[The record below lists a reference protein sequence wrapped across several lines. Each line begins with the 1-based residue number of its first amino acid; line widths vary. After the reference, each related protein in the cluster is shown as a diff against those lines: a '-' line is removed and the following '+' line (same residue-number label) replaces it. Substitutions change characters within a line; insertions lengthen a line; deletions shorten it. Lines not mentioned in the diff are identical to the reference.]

1 MLPKCCHALPHCVG
15 VSFCV
20 IIHTALLYILKGGEN
35 RLHWSEIMVN
45 ITTAILSIAT
55 TVNIIVKMVEHHR
68 KDKKK
73 RKRK

>member
-1 MLPKCCHALPHCVG
+1 M
-15 VSFCV
+15 
-20 IIHTALLYILKGGEN
+20 
-35 RLHWSEIMVN
+35 HWSEIMVN

-68 KDKKK
+68 KDKK

>member
-1 MLPKCCHALPHCVG
+1 M
-15 VSFCV
+15 
-20 IIHTALLYILKGGEN
+20 
-35 RLHWSEIMVN
+35 HWSEIMVN
-45 ITTAILSIAT
+45 IIAAILSIAT

>member
-1 MLPKCCHALPHCVG
+1 M
-15 VSFCV
+15 
-20 IIHTALLYILKGGEN
+20 
-35 RLHWSEIMVN
+35 HWSEIMVN

-55 TVNIIVKMVEHHR
+55 TVNIIVKMVEHQG